1 MPSYWPRTNS
11 EGATTPTSIMGLA
24 DGAEQ
29 EMGAALSLALS
40 TDSEGS
46 VADLEACAAISSLD
60 MNLLSG
66 MSSS

>member
-1 MPSYWPRTNS
+1 MTL
-11 EGATTPTSIMGLA
+11 IMRLA

-29 EMGAALSLALS
+29 EMGAALFLALS

-46 VADLEACAAISSLD
+46 VADLEACAVISSLD
-60 MNLLSG
+60 VNLLSG